1 MSTALVTGSRGQDG
15 TYLAAYLGRLGYH
28 TVGIDRDGPVDL
40 RDREAVRTLLG
51 EVQPREIYHL
61 AAHHHAS
68 QGSVGDD
75 LDLYRRSHD
84 IHALATA
91 NLLDGISRT
100 CPTARLF
107 FAGSCQLFG
116 APSVAVQDESTPMRP
131 DNVYAITKL
140 AGVNL
145 CHYYRRQR
153 GVYAAVGLLFNHE
166 SPLRGPN
173 FVSKKIAAGAVAIRQ
188 GRQSALVLGDLDA
201 EIDWGFAGDY
211 VAAMHGMLQLPEP
224 EDFVVA
230 SGERHSIRDFVE
242 HAFTLVGLDW
252 QRYVTVAPGLLRA
265 QPRTTLHGNPAK
277 LTRMTGWKPTMSFS
291 DLIRLMVNAELEKHD
306 HG

>member
-15 TYLAAYLGRLGYH
+15 TYLAAHLGRLGYR

-51 EVQPREIYHL
+51 EVQPREVYHL
-61 AAHHHAS
+61 AAHHHSS
-68 QGSVGDD
+68 QDSVGDD
-75 LDLYRRSHD
+75 VDLFRRSHD
-84 IHALATA
+84 IHALATV
-91 NLLDGISRT
+91 NLLEGISRS
-100 CPTARLF
+100 CPAARLF

-116 APSVAVQDESTPMRP
+116 TPSAAVQDESTPMQP
-131 DNVYAITKL
+131 DGIYGITKL

-145 CHYYRRQR
+145 CRYYRRQR

-173 FVSKKIAAGAVAIRQ
+173 FVSKKIAAGVAAIHQ
-188 GRQSALVLGDLDA
+188 GRQAGLVLGDLDA

-211 VAAMHGMLQLPEP
+211 VAAMHEVLQLPEP
-224 EDFVVA
+224 EDFVI
-230 SGERHSIRDFVE
+230 STGERHSVRDFVAQ
-242 HAFTLVGLDW
+242 AFSLVGLEW
-252 QRYVTVAPGLLRA
+252 QRYVTVDPSMLRA
-265 QPRTTLHGNPAK
+265 RPHATLHGNPAK
-277 LTRMTGWKPTMSFS
+277 LTRMTGWRPATTFP
-291 DLIRLMVNAELEKHD
+291 DLIRLMVNAELEKHA